1 MKTNLDISKEVNVY
15 VQKLKNLEDN
25 VNLIIRPKLQ
35 FLVEQLQLAF
45 MNMKHLWYSP
55 DLLSTCVSWEN
66 ASSSLYK
73 QMRDESLLTISPPR
87 NIKKLI

>member
-45 MNMKHLWYSP
+45 MNMKHL
-55 DLLSTCVSWEN
+55 
-66 ASSSLYK
+66 
-73 QMRDESLLTISPPR
+73 
-87 NIKKLI
+87 